1 MGAYGLGELPGTSIE
16 EAADII
22 QGETGALPHLPQLP
36 ARGLG
41 ADATGRSIG
50 LIHALTVARG
60 ARSWMLT
67 ARPSRL
73 THRTRDYLS
82 MDLDTCEE
90 MWGTSLEQVKVQ
102 IVGPWTLGSRIEL
115 PNGHRVLTDH
125 GALRDLTEA
134 LILGIQEHAAE
145 VARRFRCTVSVQVD
159 EPDLPAIIAGRL
171 EGTSTFD
178 TIRAVNVADINERL
192 AGVFSA
198 VRGGNVEHTY
208 LNLTG
213 HEPNW
218 DVARGAGADTVQV
231 TLDQVTSNQQ
241 LDGFGETITSGV
253 RIGLGITGPED
264 HVDELLE
271 RPRERAVKVAR
282 FFDQLGVDR
291 ARLIDGVDIH
301 PRTNLG
307 PEVAATAATMAT
319 AATASDAANAYRMA
333 RIVAGMLSRDSG
345 DL

>member
-1 MGAYGLGELPGTSIE
+1 MGAYGLGELPGISIA

-22 QGETGALPHLPQLP
+22 QGETGDLPHLPQLP

-41 ADATGRSIG
+41 TDATGRSIG
-50 LIHALTVARG
+50 LIDALTVARG

-67 ARPSRL
+67 ARPGRL
-73 THRTRDYLS
+73 THRTRDYLA

-90 MWGTSLEQVKVQ
+90 IWGTSLERVKIQ
-102 IVGPWTLGSRIEL
+102 AVGPWTLGSRIEL

-125 GALRDLTEA
+125 GAMRDLTEA

-145 VARRFRCTVSVQVD
+145 VARRFRCAVSVQID
-159 EPDLPAIIAGRL
+159 EPDLPVIIAGRV

-178 TIRAVNVADINERL
+178 TIRAVNAADINERL
-192 AGVFSA
+192 AGVFGA
-198 VRGGNVEHTY
+198 VRGDVIEHTY

-213 HEPNW
+213 QEPNW

-241 LDGFGETITSGV
+241 LDGLGETITSGV
-253 RIGLGITGPED
+253 RIGLGITGPDD

-271 RPRERAVKVAR
+271 KPRERAVKVAR
-282 FFDQLGVDR
+282 FFDQLGIDR
-291 ARLIDGVDIH
+291 ARLVDGVDIH

-307 PEVAATAATMAT
+307 PEVAV
-319 AATASDAANAYRMA
+319 TASDAANAYRMA
-333 RIVAGMLSRDSG
+333 RIVAGMISQDSG